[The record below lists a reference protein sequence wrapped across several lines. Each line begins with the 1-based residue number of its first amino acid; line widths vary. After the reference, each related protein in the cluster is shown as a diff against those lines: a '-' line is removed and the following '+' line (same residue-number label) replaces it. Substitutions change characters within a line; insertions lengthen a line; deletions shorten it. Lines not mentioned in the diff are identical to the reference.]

1 MAKKA
6 LFFAAAVLTAVLT
19 VTAPA
24 SGKLTQE
31 EVARLGNDLT
41 PLGAETAGNA
51 DGSIPMWTGGITT
64 QPAGYQQGDFHVD
77 PYQDDSVLFTI
88 TADNMDQYAD
98 KLSPG
103 LQALLTAY
111 PTYKMNIYPS
121 HRSASLP
128 REIYDGTKATAL
140 TAELVEGGNGV
151 ANAIGGIPFPIPK
164 NGLEVI
170 WNHLLRYRG
179 KTISRVWAQAVPTRG
194 GDYTLIK
201 FEDKLNL
208 LYYQPDMTLETL
220 HNRVFL
226 YLQEVTAP
234 ARLAGSVLLVHE
246 TANQVVEPRSAWV
259 YNPGQRRVRRAPN
272 VAYDNPGTAS
282 DGARTA
288 DQLDMFNGAVDRY
301 DWTLVGKKEMYIP
314 YNAYKLND
322 PELTYADI
330 VTPLHPNPD
339 VLRYELHR
347 VWVVDAVLKEDAR
360 NQYKR
365 RTFYVDEDT
374 WSVVLTDIYD
384 NRDELWRVSEGHML
398 NYYEVPCTYLAAEIH
413 LDLQSGRYIII
424 GMTNEE
430 GQPYQFNE
438 PLSEKD
444 FTPSAIR
451 RQGVR

>member
-6 LFFAAAVLTAVLT
+6 ILCITALVMTALALT
-19 VTAPA
+19 PA
-24 SGKLTQE
+24 SARLSRE
-31 EVARLGNDLT
+31 EIARLGGDLT
-41 PLGAETAGNA
+41 PLGAEKAGNP
-51 DGSIPMWTGGITT
+51 DGTIPEWTGGIASSPEGF
-64 QPAGYQQGDFHVD
+64 QKGMFHAD
-77 PYQDDSVLFTI
+77 PYGSDRVVFTI
-88 TADNMDQYAD
+88 TGENLDAYKE

-103 LQALLTAY
+103 LQALLQ
-111 PTYKMNIYPS
+111 TYASYKIHVYPS
-121 HRSASLP
+121 RRSAAFP
-128 REIYDGTKATAL
+128 QRIYEGTRKTAE
-140 TAELVEGGNGV
+140 TAELVEGGDGI
-151 ANAIGGIPFPIPK
+151 ANALGGTPFPIPE

-170 WNHLLRYRG
+170 WNHLMRYRG
-179 KTISRVWAQAVPTRG
+179 ETVSRVWAQAIPTRS

-208 LYYQPDMTLETL
+208 LYYQPDMTIEKLS
-220 HNRVFL
+220 NRIFL

-246 TANQVVEPRSAWV
+246 TANQVAEPRSAWV

-301 DWTLVGKKEMYIP
+301 DWTLLGKKEMYIP
-314 YNAYKLND
+314 YNAYKLNN
-322 PELTYADI
+322 PELKYADI
-330 VTPLHPNPD
+330 VTPLHPNPEH
-339 VLRYELHR
+339 LRYELHR
-347 VWVVDAVLKEDAR
+347 VWIVDSTLKDGAR
-360 NQYKR
+360 HQYKR

-384 NRDELWRVSEGHML
+384 NRDQLWRVSEGHML
-398 NYYEVPCTYLAAEIH
+398 TYYEVPCTYLAAEIH

-430 GQPYQFNE
+430 GKPYQFNDPIPE
-438 PLSEKD
+438 TQ

-451 RQGVR
+451 REGVR